1 MNRVFFSGNIRA
13 KPRVAY
19 TLKGE
24 KVVMFPLRVEEGAF
38 DIDVVYVDREDMKGF
53 EGRPGKKVIVAG
65 TLTNTLIESQNVFKI
80 RANQIIW
87 MEE

>member
-13 KPRVAY
+13 KPEVVY

-24 KVVMFPLRVEEGAF
+24 KVVIFPLRVDEGAF
-38 DIDVVYVDREDMKGF
+38 DIDVVFVDREGMKDFGD
-53 EGRPGKKVIVAG
+53 GTGKKVMVAG
-65 TLTNTLIESQNVFKI
+65 ILTNARIEAHNVFKI
-80 RANQIIW
+80 KANQIIW

>member
-1 MNRVFFSGNIRA
+1 MNRVFFSGDIRA

-19 TLKGE
+19 TIKGE
-24 KVVMFPLRVEEGAF
+24 KVVMFPLRVDEGAF
-38 DIDVVYVDREDMKGF
+38 DIDVVFVDHEDMKGF
-53 EGRPGKKVIVAG
+53 EDRPGKKVMVAG
-65 TLTNTLIESQNVFKI
+65 TLTNARIESNNVFKI

>member
-1 MNRVFFSGNIRA
+1 MNRVFFSGDVRA

-38 DIDVVYVDREDMKGF
+38 DIDVIFVDREDTKGF
-53 EGRPGKKVIVAG
+53 EDRRGKMFF
-65 TLTNTLIESQNVFKI
+65 LCC
-80 RANQIIW
+80 
-87 MEE
+87 

>member
-1 MNRVFFSGNIRA
+1 MNRVFFSGDVRA

-19 TLKGE
+19 TLNGE
-24 KVVMFPLRVEEGAF
+24 RVVMFPLRVEEGAF
-38 DIDVVYVDREDMKGF
+38 DIDVIFVDREGLKNVED
-53 EGRPGKKVIVAG
+53 RRGKKVMVSG
-65 TLTNTLIESQNVFKI
+65 TLTSARIESQNVFKI

>member
-1 MNRVFFSGNIRA
+1 MNRVFFSGDVRA
-13 KPRVAY
+13 KPRIAY

-24 KVVMFPLRVEEGAF
+24 KVVMFPLRVEDGAF
-38 DIDVVYVDREDMKGF
+38 DIDVIFVDREGAKGF
-53 EGRPGKKVIVAG
+53 EDRPGKKVIVSG
-65 TLTNTLIESQNVFKI
+65 TLTSARIESQNVFKV

>member
-1 MNRVFFSGNIRA
+1 LNRVFFSGDVKG

-19 TLKGE
+19 TVKGE
-24 KVVMFPLRVEEGAF
+24 KVVMFPLRVDEGAF
-38 DIDVVYVDREDMKGF
+38 DIDVIFVDREGAKGF
-53 EGRPGKKVIVAG
+53 EDQPGKKVIVSG
-65 TLTNTLIESQNVFKI
+65 TLTSARIESQNVFKV